1 MDNVRERV
9 IEHRRLSRKKVL
21 LGFILI
27 VMLIFAAVL
36 IENWLA
42 ENPTPTDVVIKKDKI
57 SEGNALFVKV
67 DALDTNIIAVKSED
81 GDDYKYSF
89 VFDDCEGCYQQ
100 FGKHFSYH
108 VNDDKTGIV
117 CKNCGHGAA
126 FEEMGFVAEDCHPVM
141 IHPQDY
147 IDNGDSFV
155 FTSEY
160 LKEKQTELENKRNGK
175 AMMDPNQVSDN

>member
-27 VMLIFAAVL
+27 AMLIFVAVL

-42 ENPTPTDVVIKKDKI
+42 ENPNPTDVVIKKDKI
-57 SEGNALFVKV
+57 SVGNALFVEV
-67 DALDTNIIAVKSED
+67 DALDTNIIAVKTED
-81 GDDYKYSF
+81 GDDFKYNF

-100 FGKHFSYH
+100 YGKHFSYR

-126 FEEMGFVAEDCHPVM
+126 FEEMGFVAEDCHPIM
-141 IHPQDY
+141 IHPQDV

-155 FTSEY
+155 FTAEY
-160 LKEKQTELENKRNGK
+160 LQEKQTELEDKRSGK
-175 AMMDPNQVSDN
+175 AMIDSDSMDNH

>member
-27 VMLIFAAVL
+27 VMLIFVAVL

-42 ENPTPTDVVIKKDKI
+42 DNPNPTDIVIEKDKI
-57 SEGNALFVKV
+57 SEGNALFVEV
-67 DALDTNIIAVKSED
+67 EALDTNIIAVKTED
-81 GDDYKYSF
+81 ADGYKYSF
-89 VFDDCEGCYQQ
+89 AFDDCEGCYQQ
-100 FGKHFSYH
+100 FGKRFSYR

-126 FEEMGFVAEDCHPVM
+126 FEEMGFVAEDCCPVM
-141 IHPQDY
+141 IHPQDVV
-147 IDNGDSFV
+147 DNGDSFV
-155 FTSEY
+155 FTAEY
-160 LKEKQTELENKRNGK
+160 LKEKQTELEDKRSGK
-175 AMMDPNQVSDN
+175 AMID

>member
-1 MDNVRERV
+1 M
-9 IEHRRLSRKKVL
+9 K
-21 LGFILI
+21 
-27 VMLIFAAVL
+27 
-36 IENWLA
+36 
-42 ENPTPTDVVIKKDKI
+42 VVI
-57 SEGNALFVKV
+57 SN
-67 DALDTNIIAVKSED
+67 
-81 GDDYKYSF
+81 
-89 VFDDCEGCYQQ
+89 
-100 FGKHFSYH
+100 H
-108 VNDDKTGIV
+108 VNDNKTGIV

-175 AMMDPNQVSDN
+175 AMMDLNQVSDN

>member
-100 FGKHFSYH
+100 P
-108 VNDDKTGIV
+108 
-117 CKNCGHGAA
+117 CK
-126 FEEMGFVAEDCHPVM
+126 
-141 IHPQDY
+141 
-147 IDNGDSFV
+147 
-155 FTSEY
+155 
-160 LKEKQTELENKRNGK
+160 
-175 AMMDPNQVSDN
+175 